1 MPYEGKTTQKT
12 THNLKLIKTVFYIY
26 DESTPNNL
34 LSLETYDNNDPV
46 FGTAGESPDNPAS
59 VQTSHK
65 SAQL

>member
-34 LSLETYDNNDPV
+34 LSLKTYDNNDPV